1 MIRRPPRSTLF
12 PYTTLFRSGTV
23 GAVGHRGVGV
33 QVDAHQ
39 RPACRILRPA
49 TRGERGRRG
58 GSGGHGGGAPP
69 PAAGGCPPRGGA
81 SGRGGGPG
89 APCGGAAPLPR
100 RPLFP
105 PPSPPPTALQP
116 WL

>member
-58 GSGGHGGGAPP
+58 GSGGIRRGARPPAGGGGPPGGGGGGGGAP
-69 PAAGGCPPRGGA
+69 RGGR
-81 SGRGGGPG
+81 RGGLG
-89 APCGGAAPLPR
+89 APHR
-100 RPLFP
+100 
-105 PPSPPPTALQP
+105 SPPGPRLLREAALSHAP
-116 WL
+116 